1 MKYNVRYLVDYIIII
16 LWSVLVNTIKYE
28 KNHLVESEEDN

>member
-28 KNHLVESEEDN
+28 RNQHVEGEEDN